1 MGKKLIP
8 KVKIG
13 SKGRIEKLPLGTGIL
28 RKTTDIIKER
38 QKKEKK
44 IRKEMGW

>member
-13 SKGRIEKLPLGTGIL
+13 PKGRIEKLHLGTGIL
-28 RKTTDIIKER
+28 RKTTDIVKER
-38 QKKEKK
+38 RKKEKK